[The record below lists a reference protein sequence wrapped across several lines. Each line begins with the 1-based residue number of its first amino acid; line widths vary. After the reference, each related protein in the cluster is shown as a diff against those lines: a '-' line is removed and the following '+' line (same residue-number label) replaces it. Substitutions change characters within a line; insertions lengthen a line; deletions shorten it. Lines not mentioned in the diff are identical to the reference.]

1 MANRETQRTGPVTGT
16 RAVLTL
22 VVSAACLSW
31 ACGPDA
37 EEPGPGTAT
46 ADATA
51 AEEWVLAGEPVFVLG
66 DDEAEPLN
74 NVAGGL
80 LVGGGRSVVGDGGS
94 RRILVTDSMGRVE
107 RTVGGGGEGPMEFTA
122 VRRVARWRG
131 DSVFVYDARG
141 ARFSVF
147 SAGTGEG
154 RTTPIRALDAAPGD
168 AHPGSGDELWLIEGI
183 RVIPGQH
190 EEGRQRIPAE
200 LFHLVAP
207 DSAVPL
213 ATLKGP
219 EVIFAP
225 GGQGFIF
232 PPVPIAGGTELVAGE
247 DLLFISDGERP
258 AVVVM
263 NRDGETV
270 REIGVT
276 GMGVSVDDELRRMIS
291 DTLYARDARTEER
304 MRGRLEAAPI
314 PERVDGFGPLVF
326 ARDGTLWAGGR
337 NVPGIRM
344 RPWVNL
350 DTSGGL
356 IRRMEMPRTT
366 RILDGDA
373 DRLLLVSTDDLGVE
387 RVALHRIAPLSG

>member
-1 MANRETQRTGPVTGT
+1 MTGT

-22 VVSAACLSW
+22 AVSAACLSW

-37 EEPGPGTAT
+37 EELSPGTT
-46 ADATA
+46 TDATA

-94 RRILVTDSMGRVE
+94 RRFLVTDSMGRVE

-147 SAGTGEG
+147 SASTGEG

-190 EEGRQRIPAE
+190 EEERYRIPAE
-200 LFHLVAP
+200 LFRLVAP
-207 DSAVPL
+207 DSVVPL
-213 ATLKGP
+213 ATLMGP
-219 EVIFAP
+219 EVVSP
-225 GGQGFIF
+225 DGQGFIF
-232 PPVPIAGGTELVAGE
+232 PPVPVAGRTQLATGE
-247 DLLFISDGERP
+247 DLLFISDGECP

-263 NRDGETV
+263 NRNGETV

-276 GMGVSVDDELRRMIS
+276 GMGVSIDDERRRMIS

-304 MRGRLEAAPI
+304 MRSRMEAAPI
-314 PERVDGFGPLVF
+314 PERVDGFGPLVL
-326 ARDGTLWAGGR
+326 ARDGTLWVGGR

-344 RPWVNL
+344 RLWVNL
-350 DTSGGL
+350 DTNGGL
-356 IRRMEMPRTT
+356 IRRLEMPRTT
-366 RILDGDA
+366 RILDADA
-373 DRLLLVSTDDLGVE
+373 DRLLLISTDDLGVE
-387 RVALHRIAPLSG
+387 RVALHRIAPISG